1 MELLQIEHGTGAREF
16 IIQIGFWSR
25 LDTLILTVW
34 ICTFIPPILY
44 YTSSKE
50 YFWIYEQLLREHQ
63 RIHLLTTV
71 LSGLWTL
78 SKAFAIK
85 QESLLQLEDLGIQL
99 TSTTMIGTTNS
110 LFIPMRDLE
119 RIVIAEGILG

>member
-34 ICTFIPPILY
+34 ICTFIPPILH